1 VSDHEPTASEV
12 TRAVE
17 DAPIGIS
24 ISDPDLP
31 DYPLVY
37 VNDAWEE
44 HTGYPVEEALGR
56 NPRFLQGPGTDPET
70 VDEIAEA
77 IGNEEEVTVEIRNY
91 RRDGTP
97 FWNELTVAPV
107 YDEDGD
113 LAHYVGFQNDIS
125 DRKEAER
132 LAEERAEKLATER
145 RSLDRVLGRVNGL
158 LSDISRILVENRDSG
173 VISERVCEV
182 IAGEPGYA
190 GGWIGEV
197 SSATGRLEIRAASGV
212 SVEPGASYDV
222 AETPAEVQ
230 EAIETEELHS
240 GSIDDAADGPLEPKS
255 AGGRRLLVVP
265 LTYGDRQYGL
275 LGIYGNGADVLA
287 RRERRVCESVGKMI
301 ANGLHSIETTEILT
315 TDRVVELVVGIRDE
329 TAALARIADAVGGE
343 VVHLGT
349 TRLEDDECELYFRA
363 DGEGLDL
370 DELASLPLVESMRT
384 VSETNDGVS
393 FAVTVTD
400 SPPLTQL
407 AAHGGVVT
415 EATATGDE
423 ATLTI
428 EAPPEHDV
436 RSILDVFRDEYEGVE
451 LRSRVE
457 RESRDRTVAEFAAAV
472 DERLTDRQRD
482 ALKTA
487 ELNGYFEW
495 PRPVDGS
502 EIADRMGITRQTF
515 HQHLRAAERKLV
527 EAYVDPRSDG

>member
-1 VSDHEPTASEV
+1 
-12 TRAVE
+12 
-17 DAPIGIS
+17 
-24 ISDPDLP
+24 
-31 DYPLVY
+31 
-37 VNDAWEE
+37 
-44 HTGYPVEEALGR
+44 
-56 NPRFLQGPGTDPET
+56 
-70 VDEIAEA
+70 
-77 IGNEEEVTVEIRNY
+77 
-91 RRDGTP
+91 
-97 FWNELTVAPV
+97 
-107 YDEDGD
+107 
-113 LAHYVGFQNDIS
+113 
-125 DRKEAER
+125 
-132 LAEERAEKLATER
+132 
-145 RSLDRVLGRVNGL
+145 
-158 LSDISRILVENRDSG
+158 
-173 VISERVCEV
+173 
-182 IAGEPGYA
+182 
-190 GGWIGEV
+190 
-197 SSATGRLEIRAASGV
+197 
-212 SVEPGASYDV
+212 
-222 AETPAEVQ
+222 
-230 EAIETEELHS
+230 
-240 GSIDDAADGPLEPKS
+240 
-255 AGGRRLLVVP
+255 
-265 LTYGDRQYGL
+265 
-275 LGIYGNGADVLA
+275 
-287 RRERRVCESVGKMI
+287 MI

-370 DELASLPLVESMRT
+370 NELASLPLVESMRT